1 MNLLTLDLFTVVGSM
16 KIDTTIIEI
25 MDNGF
30 FRNVSRPSRRLGIR
44 TALCVFTART
54 PSPET
59 ALSKHTTP
67 RPRSASVL
75 PSSSIIFSRSSSILD
90 RPHAQSP
97 LPRSPPSLLLFPDM
111 QYKILK

>member
-1 MNLLTLDLFTVVGSM
+1 M

-59 ALSKHTTP
+59 ALSKRKPPP